1 MHSKSNNT
9 KFTFYIDGNEVV
21 DEVFDS
27 PRSKYQNNLETSV
40 RAKIN
45 AVLNDEPGIDESYP

>member
-9 KFTFYIDGNEVV
+9 KSTFYIDGNEVV

-27 PRSKYQNNLETSV
+27 LRSKYQDNLETSM
-40 RAKIN
+40 RAKTN
-45 AVLNDEPGIDESYP
+45 AALNDEPGIDESYP

>member
-27 PRSKYQNNLETSV
+27 PRSKYQDNLETSV

>member
-27 PRSKYQNNLETSV
+27 PRSKYQDNLETSV

-45 AVLNDEPGIDESYP
+45 AVLNDKPGIDESYP

>member
-9 KFTFYIDGNEVV
+9 NFTFYIDGNEVV

-27 PRSKYQNNLETSV
+27 PRSKYQDNLETSV

>member
-27 PRSKYQNNLETSV
+27 PRSKYQDNLETSV
-40 RAKIN
+40 RAKIH

>member
-27 PRSKYQNNLETSV
+27 PRSKYQDNLETSE

>member
-27 PRSKYQNNLETSV
+27 PRSKYQDNLETSV

-45 AVLNDEPGIDESYP
+45 AVLIDEPGIDESYP